1 MHSRDEKINSSP
13 SHSLAIV
20 SSFYVLQLYYN
31 ELLLISLFV
40 SSRDAGGI
48 LANSRRKMKTRFTNG
63 DKFGFTCTHIFFFF
77 FLFSFQFFFF
87 SFFFFLLSLH
97 SIVQQWFLA
106 KRSRVSKCLH
116 IYIYESVPIF
126 RPIKA
131 LLPLGH
137 CDFMIYNCLN
147 CLFLMSPRLG
157 NKFIFISSNWDYVVS
172 LSSALEQSAINLSNK

>member
-77 FLFSFQFFFF
+77 FPFFI
-87 SFFFFLLSLH
+87 SLFFFFLFLFPFIITFNCPTMILSEEIS
-97 SIVQQWFLA
+97 SI
-106 KRSRVSKCLH
+106 KMPTY
-116 IYIYESVPIF
+116 IYIYIYTNLCQYFGQS
-126 RPIKA
+126 K
-131 LLPLGH
+131 H
-137 CDFMIYNCLN
+137 CC
-147 CLFLMSPRLG
+147 RLD
-157 NKFIFISSNWDYVVS
+157 IVIS
-172 LSSALEQSAINLSNK
+172 